1 MWFKKNLREDRTY
14 DLAIAGG
21 GLAGLALSIQV
32 ARQGYKVILFEKEQ
46 YPFHRVCGEYIS
58 LESWDFLEELGV
70 DLSAMDL
77 PEIRKLIV
85 SGING
90 NSLKQDLPLGG
101 FGISRYTLD
110 FMLAG
115 IARLNNVE
123 VVENCKVNDIQFED
137 DQFQVETTKGNY
149 SARQVAACYGKRSNL
164 DIKWHRSFAMAKKNK
179 LNNYV
184 GVKYH
189 VAARFPVDTIALH
202 IFPDGYC
209 GISKVEEENYC
220 LCYLTTAANLKK
232 SNNDILRMEQAIL
245 SRNPHLRKL
254 FTESTK
260 LWKEPVIISQVSFDR
275 KSQVHDHILMIGDA
289 AGMITP
295 LCGNGMSMAL
305 HGSKLAAKQINRFL
319 GLEISRKEMEEQ
331 YRKEWKENF
340 SARLQTGRFIQ
351 RLFGHRWLIGPLIF
365 LGKVFPGVIRLLIK
379 KTHGKPF

>member
-1 MWFKKNLREDRTY
+1 MRENRIY

-70 DLSAMDL
+70 DLSSLDL

-85 SGING
+85 SGVNG
-90 NSLKQDLPLGG
+90 NCLKQHLPLGG
-101 FGISRYTLD
+101 FGISRYELD

-115 IARLNNVE
+115 LAGLNNVE
-123 VVENCKVNDIQFED
+123 VVENCKVNDIRFED
-137 DQFQVETTKGNY
+137 ELFQIETTKGNY
-149 SARQVAACYGKRSNL
+149 TSVQAAACYGKRSNL
-164 DIKWHRSFAMAKKNK
+164 DIKWERPFAMAKKNK
-179 LNNYV
+179 LNNYI
-184 GVKYH
+184 GIKYH
-189 VAARFPVDTIALH
+189 VNTKFPADTIALH

-209 GISKVEEENYC
+209 GISKVEEDKYC

-232 SNNDILRMEQAIL
+232 SNNDIVRMEHEIL

-254 FTESTK
+254 FNDSIK
-260 LWKEPVIISQVSFDR
+260 LWKEPVIISQISFDE
-275 KSQVHDHILMIGDA
+275 KSQVQDHILMIGDA

-305 HGSKLAAKQINRFL
+305 HGSKLAAKQIIRFL
-319 GLEISRKEMEEQ
+319 GFAISRHEMEEQ
-331 YRKEWKENF
+331 YAQDWKKIF
-340 SARLQTGRFIQ
+340 SARLRTGRFIQ
-351 RLFGHRWLIGPLIF
+351 RLFGHRWLIGTLIF
-365 LGKVFPGVIRLLIK
+365 FGKIFPGLIRLLVR